1 MKLTELLVL
10 IVDSTAFFTWTLL
23 MVSLLQILSR
33 FVTTS
38 NVYMTA
44 KLSWIWCFIQI
55 YISGFRLLYRSIGK
69 LLHTRYS
76 TLHWT
81 KLLKISWSHV
91 LPSLIFFLKNSLS
104 SLLSFSSSIGWNL
117 LSVRVVIFNTVT
129 RCYVL

>member
-23 MVSLLQILSR
+23 MVSLLEILSR

-44 KLSWIWCFIQI
+44 KISWIWCFIQI

-81 KLLKISWSHV
+81 KLLKISRSHV
-91 LPSLIFFLKNSLS
+91 LPRLIFFLKNSLS
-104 SLLSFSSSIGWNL
+104 ALLSFSSSIGWKL
-117 LSVRVVIFNTVT
+117 LLVRVEFFNTVT
-129 RCYVL
+129 QCYVL